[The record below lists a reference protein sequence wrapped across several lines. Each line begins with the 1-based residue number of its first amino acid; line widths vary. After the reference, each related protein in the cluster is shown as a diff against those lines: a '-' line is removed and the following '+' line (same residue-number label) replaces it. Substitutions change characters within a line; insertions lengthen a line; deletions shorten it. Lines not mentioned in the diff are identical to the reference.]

1 MAGYL
6 AYCLDEGEGQFVGAE
21 RWKKPVSLMS
31 SIA

>member
-21 RWKKPVSLMS
+21 HWKKPVSLTCLL
-31 SIA
+31 